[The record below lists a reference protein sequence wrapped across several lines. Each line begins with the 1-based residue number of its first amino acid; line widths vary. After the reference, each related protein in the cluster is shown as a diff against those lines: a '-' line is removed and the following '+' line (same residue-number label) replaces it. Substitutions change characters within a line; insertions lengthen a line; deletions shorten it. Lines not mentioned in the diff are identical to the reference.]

1 MKISEVRALNPEEL
15 ASELE
20 RLKRHLFDLRA
31 QAVTE
36 RLEDPTMIAKAKT
49 DIARMLTVVHER
61 KLTTVGED
69 K

>member
-15 ASELE
+15 ASELD
-20 RLKRHLFDLRA
+20 RLKRHLFDLRS

-36 RLEDPTMIAKAKT
+36 RLEDPTMICKAKT
-49 DIARMLTVVHER
+49 DIARMLTVQHER
-61 KLTTVGED
+61 KLTPVGED